1 MEDNTVITKTRK
13 KANKKQLDSL
23 FNDDSEIPPDN
34 TYYKDKLRVYVL
46 SGQIKELYGKIVTE
60 HELNN
65 LSEQECGNIYKIC
78 ELNTAKRISD
88 SVIDGIVTVVG
99 NLCAKILPIENKD
112 KYITDLKSDYII
124 NSELKNVAGNI
135 TMRTGKLMSVLSFII
150 HTASNISYYSKGDKE
165 LDKGSQEFEQELDK
179 ELQK

>member
-1 MEDNTVITKTRK
+1 MEDNTVITKTRR

-65 LSEQECGNIYKIC
+65 LSEQECGNIY
-78 ELNTAKRISD
+78 
-88 SVIDGIVTVVG
+88 
-99 NLCAKILPIENKD
+99 
-112 KYITDLKSDYII
+112 
-124 NSELKNVAGNI
+124 
-135 TMRTGKLMSVLSFII
+135 
-150 HTASNISYYSKGDKE
+150 
-165 LDKGSQEFEQELDK
+165 
-179 ELQK
+179 